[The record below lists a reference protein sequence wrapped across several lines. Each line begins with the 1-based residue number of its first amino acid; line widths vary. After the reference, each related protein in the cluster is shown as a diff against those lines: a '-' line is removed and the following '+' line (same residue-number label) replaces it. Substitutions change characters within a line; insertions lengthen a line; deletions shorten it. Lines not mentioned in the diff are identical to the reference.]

1 MEFLPKIGKQT
12 NKPLSVA
19 STGASDTQGVWLPGG
34 GGGQGLWGGGVHS
47 GSRPLGAGHVDAVCG
62 RSSWEQQQQ
71 QQKDFNSALKNLS
84 TLPCLF
90 SGVTSENDTETGN
103 LRFSLKYKHE

>member
-34 GGGQGLWGGGVHS
+34 GGG
-47 GSRPLGAGHVDAVCG
+47 SRPWGAGHVDAVCG